1 MTGTVILYARYSSD
15 AQSAASIED
24 QLRLCRQRVER
35 EGWSVAATLTDEA
48 LSGASLLRPGYQA
61 LLERLRQG
69 GIDIVLPES
78 LDRFS
83 RDQEH
88 IAAFFKHASFAGAR
102 IVTLA
107 EGEISELH
115 IGLKGT
121 MGALYL
127 KDLADR
133 TRRGEA
139 GRILQGRSTSKP
151 AYGYKVAIRY
161 RPDGERDK
169 GLREVDPAQAVIVR
183 RIFRDYAGG
192 ASPRAIARA
201 LNQEGIAGP
210 AGGLWYD
217 PSIRG
222 RPTREDGILRNRL
235 YIGKLVWN
243 RRRNLKDPQTGRQV
257 RRWNPAEDVIEV
269 EVPELRIIDQ
279 ALWEAVQKRLA
290 AEAVP
295 VQVHSPSRNSNAQA
309 VAFWD
314 RRRPKHLLTGKA
326 FCGVCGGPLVSK
338 GKDYMACQAA
348 SHGTCSNRRSL
359 RRGLLESRVLASLRR
374 DLMDPDA
381 AAHFIEVLNATW
393 ERKEREASLDA
404 DAARREL
411 AQAERKLANLVA
423 AITEGL
429 RHASLLRQLDELEA
443 KCEQLRARIRA
454 AVPTRPLLPPNL
466 AERYRQCVA
475 EFEKALAAHRT
486 PEIVEA
492 TRRLIDR
499 VLIHPHSTPGG
510 EPAIELEGALMAM
523 LRVGGAA
530 VQAPPGQRRPEP
542 VDLDLFESS
551 VKEASGAE
559 APGAHPSARG
569 TQGMRAMSMP
579 SSARASASSGVVS
592 P

>member
-1 MTGTVILYARYSSD
+1 MTQHVILYARFSSE
-15 AQSAASIED
+15 AQNAASIDD

-35 EGWSVAATLTDEA
+35 EGWSVVATYTDEA

-61 LLERLRQG
+61 LMDHLRQG
-69 GIDIVLPES
+69 GVDIALAES

-88 IAAFFKHASFAGAR
+88 IAAFYKLAGFAGAR

-169 GLREVDPAQAVIVR
+169 GLREIDPTEAAIVR

-201 LNQEGIAGP
+201 LNQEGVPGP
-210 AGGLWYD
+210 SGGLWYD

-222 RPTREDGILRNRL
+222 RPTREDGILPNRL
-235 YIGKLVWN
+235 YTGTLVWN
-243 RRRNLKDPQTGRQV
+243 RRRNLKDPQTGRRV
-257 RRWNPAEDVIEV
+257 RRANPAEDLIEV

-279 ALWEAVQKRLA
+279 PLWEAVQQRLA
-290 AEAVP
+290 AEAAPTVAP
-295 VQVHSPSRNSNAQA
+295 HQNRDATPQTM
-309 VAFWD
+309 AFWA

-326 FCGVCGGPLVSK
+326 FCGACGGPLVSK

-348 SHGTCSNRRSL
+348 NHGTCSNRRAL
-359 RRGLLESRVLASLRR
+359 RRGPLESRVLACLRR
-374 DLMDPDA
+374 DLMDPGA
-381 AAHFIEVLNATW
+381 VAQFIEVLRATW
-393 ERKEREASLDA
+393 QRKEREAGLEA

-411 AQAERKLANLVA
+411 AQAERKLANLVD

-443 KCEQLRARIRA
+443 KCEQLRARINA
-454 AVPTRPLLPPNL
+454 AAPIRPLFPSNL
-466 AERYRQCVA
+466 AEVYRQRVT
-475 EFEKALAAHRT
+475 EFERALASRRT
-486 PEIVEA
+486 PEIIEA
-492 TRRLIDR
+492 TRGLIER
-499 VLIHPHSTPGG
+499 VLVHPIPTRGG
-510 EPAIELEGALMAM
+510 EPAIELEGSLVAM
-523 LRVGGAA
+523 LRAGGAA
-530 VQAPPGQRRPEP
+530 VRAAPGQRRPDP

-559 APGAHPSARG
+559 APVPTPPPVPA
-569 TQGMRAMSMP
+569 
-579 SSARASASSGVVS
+579 
-592 P
+592 